1 MPPRLAFELIYAPL
15 VKRHLQAI
23 EPKYH
28 SFIREAIERQLK
40 HEPDVETKNR
50 KPLKRPILWGAKWEL
65 RCGPNNRFLVFYK
78 VNRKAHEVDILAIG
92 EKREERLRVGREEI
106 EL

>member
-1 MPPRLAFELIYAPL
+1 MTPRLAFELIYAPL
-15 VKRHLQAI
+15 VKRHLRAI

-28 SFIREAIERQLK
+28 SFIREAIELQLK

-50 KPLKRPILWGAKWEL
+50 KPLKRPILLGAKWEL
-65 RCGPNNRFLVFYK
+65 RCGRNNRFRVFYK
-78 VNRKAHEVDILAIG
+78 VDRKVHEVDILAIG
-92 EKREERLRVGREEI
+92 EKRGERLSVGREEI

>member
-1 MPPRLAFELIYAPL
+1 MTPRLACELIYAPL
-15 VKRHLQAI
+15 VKRHLRPI
-23 EPKYH
+23 ERKYH
-28 SFIREAIERQLK
+28 SFIREAIELQLK

-65 RCGPNNRFLVFYK
+65 RCGPNNRFRVFYK
-78 VNRKAHEVDILAIG
+78 VDRKVHEVDILTIG
-92 EKREERLRVGREEI
+92 EKRGDRLGVGREEI